1 MLRRKGK
8 NQTNKQKQLNTFLKE
23 PYSIANL
30 SLGNYISKT
39 LMHVPVQTSQK
50 STFLKQIG

>member
-8 NQTNKQKQLNTFLKE
+8 NQTNKQEQLNTFLKE